1 MGHDRWVADLRP
13 LVDPLLR
20 ERGRALGLCCHP
32 YDLCTESIA
41 RAAGVIV
48 TDACGERL
56 TAPLDVSTDVAWIGF
71 ANSEI
76 REQVWSVLPEVLAAH
91 GLSPRRGGKRVG
103 H

>member
-1 MGHDRWVADLRP
+1 
-13 LVDPLLR
+13 
-20 ERGRALGLCCHP
+20 
-32 YDLCTESIA
+32 
-41 RAAGVIV
+41 
-48 TDACGERL
+48 
-56 TAPLDVSTDVAWIGF
+56 VSTDVAWIGF